1 MEKKS
6 DGFQEKFVIFPRL
19 EKLAQALFSLVSFN
33 PEHGYKSDH
42 EDRGA
47 SAQID
52 KILYDEPLKWDL
64 QSDVDRQLHNNKDW
78 DVIRTTRDTE

>member
-6 DGFQEKFVIFPRL
+6 EGFQGFQEKFVIFPRL

-42 EDRGA
+42 KHEGA
-47 SAQID
+47 SPQLDAELYD
-52 KILYDEPLKWDL
+52 KIDTVY
-64 QSDVDRQLHNNKDW
+64 HHGKDW